1 MQYSSWTAA
10 GVGRY
15 GNPRDALRNTVIRG
29 MRIGYVPPSATGA
42 NWTMNPAVR
51 QPHAGPMLNRMQ
63 VPARGPMCIDPPM
76 YGQQPAGVFQSVG
89 PQGRQMFCISLIH
102 NISHMAVLQA

>member
-1 MQYSSWTAA
+1 LGVAT

-29 MRIGYVPPSATGA
+29 MRMPGYVQPSAAAGA
-42 NWTMNPAVR
+42 NWTMNAAVR
-51 QPHAGPMLNRMQ
+51 PPHAGTMLNRLPM
-63 VPARGPMCIDPPM
+63 PARPQMCIDPPM

-89 PQGRQMFCISLIH
+89 PQGGLSQILCIY
-102 NISHMAVLQA
+102 